1 MTVMHMDA
9 SWLKVPSFFGMSS
22 GRIFFAF
29 FLTLQTDN
37 HIGLVCLFWKGVME
51 KEMKSVTKWMACMLV
66 LTIMVTGFPTRVYAK
81 SLGEADLSE
90 SSRGYCGWGNQDKDR
105 EEDSI
110 TVRVSIGGG
119 DSDWETGDF
128 SDYYVYK
135 SGEKVFDQYEL
146 SFGDIDDDGD
156 IDMTDL
162 FNRLEDYKAGNTCDL
177 SYSTSDYGDFYQ
189 DVFGISTGG
198 SLTYKLNNIFCQA
211 GTPDLYDGDSIVI
224 LLMTGDSNQWSEIDD
239 SIYEHVTPSSNPNS
253 VSTSWYDGDNGGTND
268 ESGREGYYKYID
280 LMCENLEGSFT
291 DNVSLSDGNCFWQ
304 EMRILRNNN
313 ITDPF
318 YIDKLD
324 YFEKYHEAK
333 VAEAEA
339 GKLKAVNAMRDAS
352 VTGNEQ
358 MLNYLAHGYNG
369 TDAATF
375 DIKAGQYAVDYIL
388 MCLDNEDYASNEE
401 MAVKLTDAAE
411 SQSVR
416 DDLIRY
422 IVETDGCWGGSWFT
436 YDTGAQNAQAIIP
449 YYDMYPEVRERVD
462 SFLAAAIK
470 KFREDKNS
478 PSGFDASSSSEVSRA
493 FALMYCKTGKQEYLE
508 NAIELYNMV
517 ENIGLENTK
526 FKGNAMD
533 VWRMALNEWGLN
545 QAEYGL
551 GVDVIK
557 NGFEVFYETAT
568 IGSRMTAHI
577 RSNVEIEDME
587 LYEIVVRVPES
598 LSLLD
603 VTSPIAENV
612 EYHMDGNM
620 LRIVL
625 ANLGKTLKITKA
637 SDVVAMNF
645 KTTSGGLQKC
655 TIESSIGY
663 YDSESKKAIFI
674 SNEPVE
680 VVEPNMVHAK
690 ILYRGTVGSR
700 FIDKDSKVEKII
712 FGGKIETEDAVVVTV
727 DGKTYDLYEATD
739 MSSETTTVF
748 LAYLPNTI
756 TEEQLMNIDNYEVV
770 KGNEK
775 KTIMIGD
782 VDANSQVD
790 VKDALHV
797 IRLWVGKETIDSSRM
812 LMSANV
818 DGDSDITNSDTLAIV
833 EYKVNSKQ
841 FKVLY

>member
-1 MTVMHMDA
+1 
-9 SWLKVPSFFGMSS
+9 
-22 GRIFFAF
+22 
-29 FLTLQTDN
+29 
-37 HIGLVCLFWKGVME
+37 
-51 KEMKSVTKWMACMLV
+51 
-66 LTIMVTGFPTRVYAK
+66 
-81 SLGEADLSE
+81 
-90 SSRGYCGWGNQDKDR
+90 
-105 EEDSI
+105 
-110 TVRVSIGGG
+110 
-119 DSDWETGDF
+119 
-128 SDYYVYK
+128 
-135 SGEKVFDQYEL
+135 
-146 SFGDIDDDGD
+146 
-156 IDMTDL
+156 
-162 FNRLEDYKAGNTCDL
+162 
-177 SYSTSDYGDFYQ
+177 
-189 DVFGISTGG
+189 
-198 SLTYKLNNIFCQA
+198 
-211 GTPDLYDGDSIVI
+211 
-224 LLMTGDSNQWSEIDD
+224 
-239 SIYEHVTPSSNPNS
+239 
-253 VSTSWYDGDNGGTND
+253 
-268 ESGREGYYKYID
+268 
-280 LMCENLEGSFT
+280 
-291 DNVSLSDGNCFWQ
+291 
-304 EMRILRNNN
+304 
-313 ITDPF
+313 
-318 YIDKLD
+318 
-324 YFEKYHEAK
+324 
-333 VAEAEA
+333 
-339 GKLKAVNAMRDAS
+339 
-352 VTGNEQ
+352 
-358 MLNYLAHGYNG
+358 
-369 TDAATF
+369 
-375 DIKAGQYAVDYIL
+375 
-388 MCLDNEDYASNEE
+388 
-401 MAVKLTDAAE
+401 
-411 SQSVR
+411 
-416 DDLIRY
+416 
-422 IVETDGCWGGSWFT
+422 
-436 YDTGAQNAQAIIP
+436 
-449 YYDMYPEVRERVD
+449 
-462 SFLAAAIK
+462 
-470 KFREDKNS
+470 
-478 PSGFDASSSSEVSRA
+478 
-493 FALMYCKTGKQEYLE
+493 
-508 NAIELYNMV
+508 MV

-545 QAEYGL
+545 QAECGL

-568 IGSRMTAHI
+568 IGSKMTAHI

-620 LRIVL
+620 LRIVV

-663 YDSESKKAIFI
+663 YDSERKKAIFI

-770 KGNEK
+770 KGNKK

-797 IRLWVGKETIDSSRM
+797 IRLWVGKETIDSNRM

-833 EYKVNSKQ
+833 EYKVNSKR